1 MLVIH
6 IGPRKT
12 ATTYLQS
19 NFYRNRKELLQ
30 KGWLYPVVS
39 QRAQN
44 AHHGVVS
51 SKDDVLA
58 EKGGLFKRLKRA
70 AAQAAKA
77 NANMLISSEG
87 FRKWKAKDFVKLGK
101 VLDQDEVLIVYTLR
115 DPLSLLVSVW
125 GETIKNGRG
134 TAFPRY
140 AERQLADPLKSDI
153 LNALIELQP
162 ILDHP
167 KLRLTVLNFEAV
179 RRGSEDIYTAFGKH
193 ILGLDSLVPTRDKPA
208 NFSFPIEISDYL
220 RHLAKITDYDPK
232 KSEMLFSRLF
242 LACHSTDDMEKIT
255 VAIREAGRDV
265 RQVVRLDRDAEWY
278 GALEADLI
286 AKLGPRLHPLP
297 VDGKIFPRGATEIVS
312 HDMERLAQH
321 PEIAKL
327 LGESVNKLKAGRVP
341 WTKSRFMRTWRYI
354 QRTLG
359 F

>member
-1 MLVIH
+1 MLIIH

-19 NFYRNRKELLQ
+19 NFYRNRKELLE

-39 QRAQN
+39 QSAQN

-58 EKGGLFKRLKRA
+58 EKGALFKRLKRA
-70 AAQAAKA
+70 AVQASRA

-87 FRKWKAKDFVKLGK
+87 FRKWKAKDFAKLGK
-101 VLDQDEVLIVYTLR
+101 VLDQDDVLVVYTLR
-115 DPLSLLVSVW
+115 DPLALLVSVW
-125 GETIKNGRG
+125 GETVKNGRG
-134 TAFPRY
+134 MGFSGY
-140 AERQLADPLKSDI
+140 AERHLADPLKSDV
-153 LNALIELQP
+153 LNALLELQP

-167 KLRLTVLNFEAV
+167 RLRLAVLNFEEV
-179 RRGSEDIYTAFGKH
+179 RRNNEDIYTAFGKH
-193 ILGLDSLVPTRDKPA
+193 ILGLDGLAPSREKPA

-220 RHLAKITDYDPK
+220 RHLAKVTGYDPK

-242 LACHSTDDMEKIT
+242 LACHSTDDMERII
-255 VAIREAGRDV
+255 VAIREAGRDE
-265 RQVVRLDRDAEWY
+265 RQVVRLDRAAEWY
-278 GALEADLI
+278 GALEADI
-286 AKLGPRLHPLP
+286 VAKLGPRLHPLP
-297 VDGKIFPRGATEIVS
+297 AGGQIFPRGATEIVS
-312 HDMERLAQH
+312 HDMEQLAKH
-321 PEIAKL
+321 PEIEKL

-341 WTKSRFMRTWRYI
+341 WTKTRFMRTWRYI

>member
-19 NFYRNRKELLQ
+19 NFYRNRKELLE

-58 EKGGLFKRLKRA
+58 EKGALFKRLKRA
-70 AAQAAKA
+70 AVQASQA
-77 NANMLISSEG
+77 NVNMLISSEG
-87 FRKWKAKDFVKLGK
+87 FRKWKARDFVKLGK
-101 VLDQDEVLIVYTLR
+101 VLDQDDVLIVYTLR

-125 GETIKNGRG
+125 GETVKNGRG
-134 TAFPRY
+134 MGFPRY
-140 AERQLADPLKSDI
+140 AERHLADPLKSDV

-167 KLRLTVLNFEAV
+167 KLRLSVLNFEAV
-179 RRGSEDIYTAFGKH
+179 RRGNQDIYTAFGKH
-193 ILGLDSLVPTRDKPA
+193 ILGLDGLVPTREKPA

-220 RHLAKITDYDPK
+220 RHLAKVTDYDPK

-255 VAIREAGRDV
+255 VAIREAGREE
-265 RQVVRLDRDAEWY
+265 RQVVRLDRDAGWC
-278 GALEADLI
+278 GALEAQII
-286 AKLGPRLHPLP
+286 AKLGARLLP
-297 VDGKIFPRGATEIVS
+297 MPAGGEIFPRGVTEIVS
-312 HDMERLAQH
+312 HDMDRLATH

-327 LGESVNKLKAGRVP
+327 LGESVNKMKAGRVP
-341 WTKSRFMRTWRYI
+341 WTKTRFMRTWRYI

>member
-19 NFYRNRKELLQ
+19 NFYRNRKELLE

-39 QRAQN
+39 QSGQN

-51 SKDDVLA
+51 SRDDVLA
-58 EKGGLFKRLKRA
+58 GKGAMFKRLKRA
-70 AAQAAKA
+70 ATQAANA
-77 NANMLISSEG
+77 NVNMLISSEG
-87 FRKWKAKDFVKLGK
+87 FRKWKAKDFAKLGK
-101 VLDQDEVLIVYTLR
+101 VLDQDDVLIVYTLR
-115 DPLSLLVSVW
+115 DPLALLVSVW
-125 GETIKNGRG
+125 GETVKNGRG
-134 TAFPRY
+134 APLSRY
-140 AERQLADPLKSDI
+140 AERHLADPLNSDV
-153 LNALIELQP
+153 LNAMIELQP

-167 KLRLTVLNFEAV
+167 RLRLAVLNFEAI

-193 ILGLDSLVPTRDKPA
+193 ILGLNGLAPTREKPA
-208 NFSFPIEISDYL
+208 NFSFPIEVSDYL

-242 LACHSTDDMEKIT
+242 LACHSTADIEKIT
-255 VAIREAGRDV
+255 MAVREAGQDA
-265 RQVVRLDRDAEWY
+265 RQIVHLDRDAEWY
-278 GALEADLI
+278 GSLEADLI
-286 AKLGPRLHPLP
+286 ARLGPRLHPMP

-312 HDMERLAQH
+312 HDMEALAQH

-327 LGESVNKLKAGRVP
+327 LGESVNKMKAGRLP
-341 WTKSRFMRTWRYI
+341 WTKSRIMRTWRYI